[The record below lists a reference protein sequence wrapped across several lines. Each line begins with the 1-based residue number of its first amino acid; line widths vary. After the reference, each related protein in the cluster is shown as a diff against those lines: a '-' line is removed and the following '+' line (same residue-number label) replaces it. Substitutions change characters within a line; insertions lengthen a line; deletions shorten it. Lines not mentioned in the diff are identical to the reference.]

1 MQHDKTDILESPP
14 LTGSAREVFSVF
26 LRLGLTS
33 FGGPIAHLGYFE
45 RDLVQRRRWLDHE
58 TYADIVALCQLLPGP
73 ASSQVGMAI
82 GMRRAGWRGLG
93 AAWLGFTAPSAIL
106 LILFA
111 YLVERTGDIADSG
124 WIHGL
129 KIVAVAIVAQAV
141 WSMAKNLTP
150 DRQRIT
156 IAFLAAATLLLWS
169 SALGQVAV
177 IVAGGAI
184 GWLLYRD
191 PQSAGSRPSI
201 RFNRLSIAL
210 LGLFAAFL
218 GVLPLLRSLFG
229 GWGFA
234 LADVFYRAGALVFG
248 GGHVVLP
255 LLQSAIVTPGWMSND
270 QFLAGYGAAQ
280 AVPGPLFTFS
290 AYLGAVMH
298 GVPGALLALVAIF
311 LPSVLMVAGVMP
323 AWDRL
328 RLIPAMQSVLRG
340 INAAVVGLLLAA
352 LYDPIWTSA
361 IFKPKDAAVALL
373 AFGLLVVWK
382 LPPIVVVALTTL
394 AGALILT

>member
-1 MQHDKTDILESPP
+1 
-14 LTGSAREVFSVF
+14 
-26 LRLGLTS
+26 
-33 FGGPIAHLGYFE
+33 
-45 RDLVQRRRWLDHE
+45 
-58 TYADIVALCQLLPGP
+58 
-73 ASSQVGMAI
+73 MAI

-111 YLVERTGDIADSG
+111 HLVERTGDIAESG

-150 DRQRIT
+150 DRPRLT
-156 IAFLAAATLLLWS
+156 IAFLATATLLLWS

-191 PQSAGSRPSI
+191 RQPAGNRPSI
-201 RFNRLSIAL
+201 RFSRLSIAL
-210 LGLFAAFL
+210 LGLFVALL

-290 AYLGAVMH
+290 AYLGTVMH
-298 GVPGALLALVAIF
+298 GVPGALLALIAIF

-328 RLIPAMQSVLRG
+328 RLLPAMQSVLRG

-382 LPPIVVVALTTL
+382 FPPILVVALTTL
-394 AGALILT
+394 AGALFLT

>member
-1 MQHDKTDILESPP
+1 VQHDKTDILESPP